1 MSDSEAMVL
10 LRKYLQDRRFLFML
24 PRAVALQMLHP
35 TIARAISEHAL
46 HRERI
51 WLHEQRTVTR
61 AIEIASADRDMAP
74 AIRFAHDHVT
84 GRTAAGAKYHA
95 LQPDVFHFQHAT
107 YVETLFCMVETFIG
121 QLDDTRRETLYRGC
135 CDWYRRYGIS
145 TRPLPGS
152 WPEFT
157 VYFDDYCR
165 AQLRPGPHFEQF
177 RGEILDPSNWWPR
190 VVPRR
195 AIRAMQHPW
204 ARELAG
210 IEVSRRDTRSLRLFT
225 HTCRVF
231 SP

>member
-24 PRAVALQMLHP
+24 PRAVGLQMLHP

-61 AIEIASADRDMAP
+61 AIEIASAERDMAP

-121 QLDDTRRETLYRGC
+121 PLDDTRRETLYRGC
-135 CDWYRRYGIS
+135 CDWYRRYGMS
-145 TRPLPGS
+145 TRPLPETWS
-152 WPEFT
+152 EFT
-157 VYFDDYCR
+157 EYFDDYCR
-165 AQLRPGPHFEQF
+165 AQSRPGPHFEEF
-177 RGEILDPSNWWPR
+177 RDEIFDPSNWWPR
-190 VVPRR
+190 VVPRP
-195 AIRAMQHPW
+195 AIRAMQHPY

-210 IEVSRRDTRSLRLFT
+210 IDVSGRDTRSLRLFT
-225 HTCRVF
+225 RTCRVLT
-231 SP
+231 P